1 MSKLPRNK
9 QLENLY
15 SLVNSRPMS
24 VVAIILIVLP
34 WIMPSFSVATD
45 ILIFGL
51 FAMGFNILLGQ
62 TGILSFGHASFF
74 GLGAY
79 GTAMLLVKPGSIPR
93 IPDSLGWFGLFTG
106 VALATVVALAI
117 GILTLRR
124 KGTYFALIT
133 VAFNMMIYFIF
144 LQNPFDLTGGGD
156 GLIGLPT
163 PPILFFEN
171 WRTPLT
177 WYYFV
182 MIIVFIAVIILRIIQ
197 TSPFGEVLKAIR
209 ENEERAKLLGYD
221 TDRYKLISFTL
232 SGTFSG
238 LAGSIFAYHL
248 NYVGLDT
255 LFWLQ
260 SGEVLIITLLGGF
273 RTFFGPLVG
282 AAAYILL
289 KDGISAVTEEWMIV
303 MGVIIMGIILAF
315 RGAGILEIAERYIHK
330 ETD

>member
-1 MSKLPRNK
+1 MV
-9 QLENLY
+9 
-15 SLVNSRPMS
+15 LVAFVM
-24 VVAIILIVLP
+24 IILP

-79 GTAMLLVKPGSIPR
+79 GTAMLLMKPGSVSR
-93 IPDSLGWFGLFTG
+93 ISDSLGWFGLFTG
-106 VALATVVALAI
+106 VALATIVALAI
-117 GILTLRR
+117 GLLSLRR
-124 KGTYFALIT
+124 RGTYFALIT
-133 VAFNMMIYFIF
+133 VAFNMMLYFIF
-144 LQNPFDLTGGGD
+144 IQNPLDLTGGGD

-163 PPILFFEN
+163 PPLLFFEN
-171 WRTPLT
+171 WRTPIT

-182 MIIVFIAVIILRIIQ
+182 MAIGFIAVLILRIIQ

-209 ENEERAKLLGYD
+209 ENEERVKLLGYD

-232 SGTFSG
+232 SGMFSG
-238 LAGSIFAYHL
+238 LAGSIFAFHL

-255 LFWLQ
+255 LYWLQ
-260 SGEVLIITLLGGF
+260 SGEVLIIALLGGF

-289 KDGISAVTEEWMIV
+289 KDGISAFTEDWMIV
-303 MGVIIMGIILAF
+303 MGVIVMGIILAF

-330 ETD
+330 ESD